1 MKATDTFKEVIKG
14 YLDNRASSD
23 APFSEAYKKA
33 DRNIDNCVTYILNE
47 VKKSGC
53 NGFADQEIFDM
64 AVHYYEAEKVDIGD
78 KATNA
83 NVVVNHHI
91 DKPKKVEA
99 VLTKK
104 VAKEIRA
111 SYKDKKKPPTKP
123 TIAPMSVVKNIADK
137 YFAEKKEEPKKEEA
151 KPQAIQTTLF

>member
-78 KATNA
+78 KTTNA

-91 DKPKKVEA
+91 DKPKAEA
-99 VLTKK
+99 KPKESKKTVTPTKT
-104 VAKEIRA
+104 E
-111 SYKDKKKPPTKP
+111 KKADKP
-123 TIAPMSVVKNIADK
+123 TIAPMSVVKGIADK
-137 YFAEKKEEPKKEEA
+137 YFAEKKEEPKKEEV